1 MAQSGAAARYDLGR
15 AHVSD
20 EILVQF
26 QPDADQQDIDA
37 LKASL
42 GAQTLGV
49 TALLGIE
56 RLRLLEGTDLDA
68 VLQLLANNP
77 LVAIADPHYQAANTA
92 LGAPVT
98 PNDPDFNLQWGLEN
112 TGIIPDFGDP
122 GLQGFLQSFTVVDT
136 DVDASQAWAH
146 STGEGVV
153 VAVIDTGIDL
163 DHPDLNDNLWIN
175 PGEIA
180 GNGIDDDGN
189 GYIDDIH
196 GFDFGGAEISVL
208 DDTDND
214 PSDTRGHGTHV
225 AGIIAAEGNNGI
237 GITGLAYDAEIMVL
251 RVNADDSDFLS
262 GFAILEAI
270 EYAAANGARVSNN
283 SYSPIGQFAFP
294 VIEAAGALG
303 HLFVTSAG
311 NKGEDQDL
319 LTGQTV
325 YDLENVIGVAA
336 TTLDDTLAGFSNFGA
351 TTIDLAAP
359 GFQTLSTHLNGDY
372 AFLSGTS
379 MAAPH
384 VAAAA
389 ALALALVPDL
399 TVAELKAAIL
409 DTVDEVAA
417 LDGLV
422 TTGGRLNVANLV
434 ESLLPPPVDDLQEL
448 LGSEGN
454 DRLRG
459 TDADERLMGLDGNDR
474 LEGRGGGDILIGAAG
489 NDRLMGGLGAD
500 QMIGGLGNDLYFVNE
515 VGDVLVELAGQGQDT
530 VNSQISFTLGD
541 NFERLT
547 LSGTSDIDGTGN
559 ALANRIT
566 GNNGANTLDGGEGR
580 DVLSGKDG
588 DDLLVGGAERD
599 QLNGGAGADV
609 MRGGADNDRYT
620 VDNAGDV
627 IEELAGEGIDQV
639 NATID
644 YVLGANVENLI
655 LRDALADLSGT
666 GNASANRIIG
676 DAGDNRL
683 EGLEGRDNLSG
694 KDGDDILDGGAG
706 MDRLTG
712 GDGSDTFLFAA
723 DGAGSRDQIN
733 DFAAGE
739 DVIMLQGL
747 AITDIRDLNAGALIT
762 FDSGNSLL
770 LRGVAIADLDMETDL
785 LIA

>member
-1 MAQSGAAARYDLGR
+1 MLTTGEVAARYDLGR
-15 AHVSD
+15 AHIAD

-26 QPDADQQDIDA
+26 QPDADRTAIDA
-37 LKASL
+37 LKTDL
-42 GAQTLGV
+42 GAQTLG
-49 TALLGIE
+49 TTSLLGIE
-56 RLRLLEGTDLDA
+56 RLRLPEGTDLDA
-68 VLQLLANNP
+68 VLQMLGDNP
-77 LVAIADPHYQAANTA
+77 LVAIADPHYQTPNTA
-92 LGAPVT
+92 LGTPVT
-98 PNDPDFNLQWGLEN
+98 PNDPDFDLQWGLEN
-112 TGIIPDFGDP
+112 TGTIPDFGDP
-122 GLQGFLQSFTVVDT
+122 GLQGFLQSFAVADA

-189 GYIDDIH
+189 GYVDDIH
-196 GFDFGGAEISVL
+196 GFDFGGAEISVVG
-208 DDTDND
+208 DTDND

-237 GITGLAYDAEIMVL
+237 GVTGLAFDAEIMVL
-251 RVNADDSDFLS
+251 RVNADDSQFLS

-270 EYAAANGARVSNN
+270 EYAVANGARISNN

-311 NKGEDQDL
+311 NRGEDQDL
-319 LTGQTV
+319 LSGQTV
-325 YDLENVIGVAA
+325 YDLDNVIGVAA
-336 TTLDDTLAGFSNFGA
+336 TTLDDTLASFSNFGA

-359 GFQTLSTHLNGDY
+359 GFQTLSTHLDGDY

-379 MAAPH
+379 MASPH

-389 ALALALVPDL
+389 ALALSLAPDL

-409 DTVDEVAA
+409 ETVDEVAA

-422 TTGGRLNVANLV
+422 ATGGRLNVANLV
-434 ESLLPPPVDDLQEL
+434 ESLLPEDDLPEL

-459 TDADERLMGLDGNDR
+459 TDADERLLGLGGNDR
-474 LEGRGGGDILIGAAG
+474 LEGRGGNDVLIAGAG

-500 QMIGGLGNDLYFVNE
+500 EMIGGAGNDVYFVDE
-515 VGDVLVELAGQGQDT
+515 AGDSLLELAGEGLDT

-547 LSGTSDIDGTGN
+547 LAGSANIDGTGN
-559 ALANRIT
+559 ALGNRIT
-566 GNNGANTLDGGEGR
+566 GNDGANTLDGGEGR

-588 DDLLVGGAERD
+588 DDLLIGGAERD

-620 VDNAGDV
+620 VDHVGDV
-627 IEELAGEGIDQV
+627 VEELAGEGVDQV

-655 LRDALADLSGT
+655 LRNASADLNGT

-676 DAGDNRL
+676 DAGANRL
-683 EGLEGRDNLSG
+683 EGLEGRDNLNG

-706 MDRLTG
+706 IDRLTG
-712 GDGSDTFLFAA
+712 GNGADMFLFAA
-723 DGAGSRDQIN
+723 DAAGSRDQIN
-733 DFAAGE
+733 DFTAGE
-739 DVIMLQGL
+739 DLIVLQDL
-747 AITDIRDLNAGALIT
+747 SITNIRDLRSGTLIT

-770 LRGVAIADLDMETDL
+770 LRGVAAADLDQEADL